1 MLERA
6 RAGLAAAAPA
16 RAQTFDQVDD
26 LVDAALELHAF
37 LVANEDDIE
46 YTPAA
51 TVTSDPVLEA
61 KPATP
66 QLGDAMADRIGRVT
80 NALDDLD
87 SLGLVTADGLW
98 SAVLRRIQEVG
109 IR

>member
-1 MLERA
+1 MVERA
-6 RAGLAAAAPA
+6 RAGFAAAAPA
-16 RAQTFDQVDD
+16 RAQAFDQVDE
-26 LVDAALELHAF
+26 LVDAALALQAF
-37 LVANEDDIE
+37 LVANEDNIE

-51 TVTSDPVLEA
+51 TMTSDPVLEA
-61 KPATP
+61 TPATP

-109 IR
+109 VR

>member
-1 MLERA
+1 
-6 RAGLAAAAPA
+6 
-16 RAQTFDQVDD
+16 
-26 LVDAALELHAF
+26 
-37 LVANEDDIE
+37 
-46 YTPAA
+46 
-51 TVTSDPVLEA
+51 
-61 KPATP
+61 
-66 QLGDAMADRIGRVT
+66 MADRIGRVT